1 MTVLNKSTRNRVSAA
16 LLGATLF
23 VTGGLFSAPAQAA
36 QKPTV
41 MVFVDSDRLFVES
54 TVGQNVRGQV
64 KVYVEGLQRSQ
75 VEMVNELKS
84 KGSALEAEKDQLTD
98 SQLQQRAYEYE
109 QLKNTLTM
117 ELKLQSRAIEMG
129 EARALSE
136 VQAVLK
142 PIFASVMRAHSAD
155 VMLDMS
161 MIVVG
166 GVDLDV
172 TSEVMAILNQRLK
185 KLIVKPFTPQEMKP
199 RSAQ

>member
-1 MTVLNKSTRNRVSAA
+1 MTVLNKSTRNRLSAA

-23 VTGGLFSAPAQAA
+23 MAGGLFSAPAQAA
-36 QKPTV
+36 QRPTV

-64 KVYVEGLQRSQ
+64 KVYVEGLQKSQ
-75 VEMVNELKS
+75 VAMVNELKS

-109 QLKNTLTM
+109 SLKNTLTR

-155 VMLDMS
+155 VMLDTS

-185 KLIVKPFTPQEMKP
+185 KLIVKPFTPEEMKP
-199 RSAQ
+199 

>member
-1 MTVLNKSTRNRVSAA
+1 MTVLNKSTRNRLSAA

-23 VTGGLFSAPAQAA
+23 MAGGLFSAPAQAA
-36 QKPTV
+36 QRPTV

-64 KVYVEGLQRSQ
+64 KVYVEGLQKSQ
-75 VEMVNELKS
+75 VAMVNELKS

-109 QLKNTLTM
+109 SLKNTLTR

-155 VMLDMS
+155 VMLDTS

-185 KLIVKPFTPQEMKP
+185 KLIVKPFTPEEMKP
-199 RSAQ
+199 QSAQ

>member
-1 MTVLNKSTRNRVSAA
+1 MTVFKKSTRNRLGAA

-23 VTGGLFSAPAQAA
+23 VTGGMFGADAHAA

-54 TVGQNVRGQV
+54 TVGQNVRDQV
-64 KVYVEGLQRSQ
+64 KIYAEGLQKSQ
-75 VEMVNELKS
+75 IEMVNELKS
-84 KGSALEAEKDQLTD
+84 KGSALEAEKDLLTD
-98 SQLQQRAYEYE
+98 KQLQQRAYEYE
-109 QLKNTLTM
+109 KLKNTLTM
-117 ELKLQSRAIEMG
+117 ELTLQSRAIEMG

-142 PIFASVMRAHSAD
+142 PIFADVMRAHSAD
-155 VMLDMS
+155 VMLDIS

-185 KLIVKPFTPQEMKP
+185 KLIVKPFTPREMKS
-199 RSAQ
+199 RRAQ

>member
-1 MTVLNKSTRNRVSAA
+1 MTVLNKRTRNRLSAA

-54 TVGQNVRGQV
+54 TVGQHVRSQV
-64 KVYVEGLQRSQ
+64 KVYVEGLQTSQ
-75 VEMVNELKS
+75 VQMVNELKS
-84 KGSALEAEKDQLTD
+84 KGSALEAEKGQLTD

-109 QLKNTLTM
+109 KLKTTLTM

-155 VMLDMS
+155 VMLDTS

-185 KLIVKPFTPQEMKP
+185 KLIVKPFTPEEMKP

>member
-1 MTVLNKSTRNRVSAA
+1 MTVFTKKMGNRLSAA
-16 LLGATLF
+16 VLGATLF
-23 VTGGLFSAPAQAA
+23 VASGLFSVEAEAA

-41 MVFVDSDRLFVES
+41 IVFVDSDRLFVES
-54 TVGQNVRGQV
+54 TVGQNVRDQV
-64 KVYVEGLQRSQ
+64 KVYAEGLQSSQ
-75 VEMVNELKS
+75 AEMIKELKS

-98 SQLQQRAYEYE
+98 KQLQQRAYKYE
-109 QLKNTLTM
+109 TLKNTLTM

-142 PIFASVMRAHSAD
+142 PIFAEVMRAHSAD
-155 VMLDMS
+155 VMLDTS

-185 KLIVKPFTPQEMKP
+185 KLIVKPFTPEEMKP

>member
-1 MTVLNKSTRNRVSAA
+1 MTVFKKNTKSRLGAA
-16 LLGATLF
+16 LLGAALF
-23 VTGGLFSAPAQAA
+23 LTGGLLSTHADAA

-41 MVFVDSDRLFVES
+41 IIFVDSDMLFVAS
-54 TVGQNVRGQV
+54 TVGQNVRDQV
-64 KVYVEGLQRSQ
+64 KVYAEGLQKSQ
-75 VEMVNELKS
+75 AEMVNELKA
-84 KGSALEAEKDQLTD
+84 KGSALEAEKNSLTD
-98 SQLQQRAYEYE
+98 KQLQQRAYEYE
-109 QLKNTLTM
+109 KLKNTLTR

-142 PIFASVMRAHSAD
+142 PIFADVMRAHNAD
-155 VMLDMS
+155 VMLDTS

-185 KLIVKPFTPQEMKP
+185 KLIVKPFTPEEMKP
-199 RSAQ
+199 RRAQ

>member
-1 MTVLNKSTRNRVSAA
+1 MTVFSKSTRNRLSAA
-16 LLGATLF
+16 LLAATVF
-23 VTGGLFSAPAQAA
+23 VTGGLFSGTVQAA

-54 TVGQNVRGQV
+54 TVGQNVRDQV
-64 KVYVEGLQRSQ
+64 KVYAEGLQKSQ
-75 VEMVNELKS
+75 SEMVAKLKEN
-84 KGSALEAEKDQLTD
+84 GTALEADKGSLSDK
-98 SQLQQRAYEYE
+98 QLQQRAYEYE
-109 QLKNTLTM
+109 KLKNTLSM
-117 ELKLQSRAIEMG
+117 ELKLQSRAIELG

-142 PIFASVMRAHSAD
+142 PIFAEVMRAHGAD
-155 VMLDMS
+155 VMLDTS

-185 KLIVKPFTPQEMKP
+185 KLIVKPFTPEEMKP